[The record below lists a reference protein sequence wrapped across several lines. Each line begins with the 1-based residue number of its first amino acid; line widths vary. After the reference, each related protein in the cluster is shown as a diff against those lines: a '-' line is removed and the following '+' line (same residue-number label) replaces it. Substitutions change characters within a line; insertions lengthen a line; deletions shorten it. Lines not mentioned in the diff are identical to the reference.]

1 MFIFKQVVYCNEE
14 CMQKGNE
21 EGHSK
26 ECSIL
31 YSLINLPGTLSMNA
45 MVMKWFFTDYS
56 KFGLKQ
62 YCSRVK
68 QLLNASIDSN
78 NRGFENGKYK
88 SDSFLTAYTLDYNE
102 NKILIDDLFFLNCL
116 SVEMVNFVTLSGI
129 EIPRRYLPTVGA
141 SFVHMLKILTFNF
154 GRSYINSLRLYY
166 QPNPNSQTITFLH
179 TAFALYPSVCL
190 FNHSCD
196 PNVNMCGILNAK
208 KKIYKA
214 IQPISKGDQVIM
226 NILTFISYNLAKN

>member
-1 MFIFKQVVYCNEE
+1 
-14 CMQKGNE
+14 MQKAYE

-31 YSLINLPGTLSMNA
+31 CSLIKLPGTLSMNA
-45 MVMKWFFTDYS
+45 TVLRWFFVDYS
-56 KFGLKQ
+56 KFGLKK

-68 QLLNASIDSN
+68 QLSNASVDSI
-78 NRGFENGKYK
+78 NRGFDENGKYK
-88 SDSFLTAYTLDYNE
+88 SDSFFTAYTLDYNE
-102 NKILIDDLFFLNCL
+102 NKISIDDLFFLNCI

-141 SFVHMLKILTFNF
+141 SFVHMLKILSFNF
-154 GRSYINSLRLYY
+154 GRSYINSLRLFYY
-166 QPNPNSQTITFLH
+166 PDNNIQSITFFH
-179 TAFALYPSVCL
+179 TAFGLYPSICL

-196 PNVNMCGILNAK
+196 PNVDMCGILNAR

-214 IQPISKGDQVIM
+214 IQPIPKGDQVIM
-226 NILTFISYNLAKN
+226 NILVFIII

>member
-1 MFIFKQVVYCNEE
+1 
-14 CMQKGNE
+14 MQKANE

-31 YSLINLPGTLSMNA
+31 FSLLKLPGTLSMNLMA
-45 MVMKWFFTDYS
+45 LRWFLTDYS

-68 QLLNASIDSN
+68 QLFNASIDSI
-78 NRGFENGKYK
+78 NRGFDENGKYI
-88 SDSFLTAYTLDYNE
+88 SNSFFTAYTLNSNE
-102 NKILIDDLFFLNCL
+102 NKIAIDELFFLNCI
-116 SVEMVNFVTLSGI
+116 SVEMLNFVTLSGI

-141 SFVHMLKILTFNF
+141 SFVHMLKILNFNF
-154 GRSYINSLRLYY
+154 GRSNLNALRLYY
-166 QPNPNSQTITFLH
+166 PSITNSEILKFVH
-179 TAFALYPSVCL
+179 SAFGLYPSVCL

-196 PNVNMCGILNAK
+196 PNVNMCGVFDTK

-214 IQPISKGDQVIM
+214 TQPIPKGDQVII
-226 NILTFISYNLAKN
+226 NILAFISYNLIKKTSFFIL